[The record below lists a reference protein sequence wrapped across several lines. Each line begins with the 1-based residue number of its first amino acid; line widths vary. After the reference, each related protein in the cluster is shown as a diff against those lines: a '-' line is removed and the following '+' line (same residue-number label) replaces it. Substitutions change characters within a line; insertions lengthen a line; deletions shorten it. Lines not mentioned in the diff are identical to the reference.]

1 MNASGLVYLAQGYF
15 GIKRKPPRIK
25 PPTFLDLLSHLT
37 KDNSSQLSLPIEGSN
52 PSSETVQ
59 HSGAKLYNFH
69 VYTMNASQE

>member
-15 GIKRKPPRIK
+15 GIKLKLPRIK
-25 PPTFLDLLSHLT
+25 PPTFLLSHLT
-37 KDNSSQLSLPIEGSN
+37 KDNSSQLSLPIEESN